1 MAKFIDLKSDFG
13 FKFCMQDEVIMLSFL
28 NAILEGEV
36 DRITHVKFENVEMPP
51 PSLHQRGV
59 TFDLLCTTEKGDNVL
74 IEMQNSSQRYFKT
87 RANFYIYNLM
97 RRKIHK
103 GHNWASMKRDITRI
117 LGIFI
122 MGSRMEGLDKV
133 ITRTGECDLDTG
145 KEFWDRVRKFFIS
158 LPMFRFDR
166 SNITVK
172 NIWISFFK
180 NLGNM
185 ENIDP
190 SVYERADEGLL
201 RLIEKAKVSAL
212 SEEEYDQY
220 EASMKYLE
228 DEIDME
234 QHGYERGM
242 EEGLK
247 KGTEQG
253 MKQGLEQGIKQGME
267 QGMKQGKLEGEKTAN
282 LRNAKRMK
290 QKGLDVDDIAEITGL
305 SLEDIEKL

>member
-36 DRITHVKFENVEMPP
+36 DRITHVKFENVETPP
-51 PSLHQRGV
+51 PSRYQRGV

-103 GHNWASMKRDITRI
+103 GHNWARMKCDITRI

-122 MGSRMEGLDKV
+122 MGSRMESLDKV

-253 MKQGLEQGIKQGME
+253 MEQGMKQGME
-267 QGMKQGKLEGEKTAN
+267 QGKLEGEKAAN
-282 LRNAKRMK
+282 LRNAKNLK
-290 QKGLDVDDIAEITGL
+290 TLGVDIHTISQATGL
-305 SLEDIEKL
+305 SVEEIEEL

>member
-1 MAKFIDLKSDFG
+1 
-13 FKFCMQDEVIMLSFL
+13 
-28 NAILEGEV
+28 
-36 DRITHVKFENVEMPP
+36 
-51 PSLHQRGV
+51 
-59 TFDLLCTTEKGDNVL
+59 
-74 IEMQNSSQRYFKT
+74 
-87 RANFYIYNLM
+87 
-97 RRKIHK
+97 
-103 GHNWASMKRDITRI
+103 
-117 LGIFI
+117 
-122 MGSRMEGLDKV
+122 
-133 ITRTGECDLDTG
+133 
-145 KEFWDRVRKFFIS
+145 
-158 LPMFRFDR
+158 
-166 SNITVK
+166 
-172 NIWISFFK
+172 
-180 NLGNM
+180 M

-253 MKQGLEQGIKQGME
+253 MEQGLK

-282 LRNAKRMK
+282 LRNAKNFK
-290 QKGLDVDDIAEITGL
+290 ALGVDIHTISQATGL
-305 SLEDIEKL
+305 SVEEIEEL

>member
-1 MAKFIDLKSDFG
+1 
-13 FKFCMQDEVIMLSFL
+13 
-28 NAILEGEV
+28 
-36 DRITHVKFENVEMPP
+36 
-51 PSLHQRGV
+51 
-59 TFDLLCTTEKGDNVL
+59 
-74 IEMQNSSQRYFKT
+74 
-87 RANFYIYNLM
+87 
-97 RRKIHK
+97 
-103 GHNWASMKRDITRI
+103 
-117 LGIFI
+117 
-122 MGSRMEGLDKV
+122 
-133 ITRTGECDLDTG
+133 
-145 KEFWDRVRKFFIS
+145 
-158 LPMFRFDR
+158 MFRFDR

-247 KGTEQG
+247 KG
-253 MKQGLEQGIKQGME
+253 MKQGME
-267 QGMKQGKLEGEKTAN
+267 QGKLEGEKAAN
-282 LRNAKRMK
+282 LRNAKNLK
-290 QKGLDVDDIAEITGL
+290 TLGVDNNTISQATGL
-305 SLEDIEKL
+305 SVEEIEEL

>member
-1 MAKFIDLKSDFG
+1 
-13 FKFCMQDEVIMLSFL
+13 
-28 NAILEGEV
+28 
-36 DRITHVKFENVEMPP
+36 
-51 PSLHQRGV
+51 
-59 TFDLLCTTEKGDNVL
+59 
-74 IEMQNSSQRYFKT
+74 
-87 RANFYIYNLM
+87 
-97 RRKIHK
+97 
-103 GHNWASMKRDITRI
+103 
-117 LGIFI
+117 
-122 MGSRMEGLDKV
+122 
-133 ITRTGECDLDTG
+133 
-145 KEFWDRVRKFFIS
+145 
-158 LPMFRFDR
+158 MFRFDR
-166 SNITVK
+166 TNITVK

-242 EEGLK
+242 EEGLR

-253 MKQGLEQGIKQGME
+253 ME
-267 QGMKQGKLEGEKTAN
+267 QGMMQGLKQGKLEGEKTVN
-282 LRNAKRMK
+282 LRNAKNLK
-290 QKGLDVDDIAEITGL
+290 TLGVDIHTIAQATGL
-305 SLEDIEKL
+305 SVKEIEELQTLFSRQDKTLIERD

>member
-1 MAKFIDLKSDFG
+1 
-13 FKFCMQDEVIMLSFL
+13 
-28 NAILEGEV
+28 
-36 DRITHVKFENVEMPP
+36 
-51 PSLHQRGV
+51 
-59 TFDLLCTTEKGDNVL
+59 
-74 IEMQNSSQRYFKT
+74 
-87 RANFYIYNLM
+87 
-97 RRKIHK
+97 
-103 GHNWASMKRDITRI
+103 
-117 LGIFI
+117 
-122 MGSRMEGLDKV
+122 
-133 ITRTGECDLDTG
+133 
-145 KEFWDRVRKFFIS
+145 
-158 LPMFRFDR
+158 MFRFDR
-166 SNITVK
+166 TNITVK

-180 NLGNM
+180 NLGDM

-253 MKQGLEQGIKQGME
+253 L
-267 QGMKQGKLEGEKTAN
+267 KQGKLEGEKTAN
-282 LRNAKRMK
+282 LRNAKNFK
-290 QKGLDVDDIAEITGL
+290 ALGVDIHTISQATGL
-305 SLEDIEKL
+305 SVEEIEEL

>member
-1 MAKFIDLKSDFG
+1 M
-13 FKFCMQDEVIMLSFL
+13 
-28 NAILEGEV
+28 
-36 DRITHVKFENVEMPP
+36 
-51 PSLHQRGV
+51 
-59 TFDLLCTTEKGDNVL
+59 FDST
-74 IEMQNSSQRYFKT
+74 
-87 RANFYIYNLM
+87 
-97 RRKIHK
+97 
-103 GHNWASMKRDITRI
+103 
-117 LGIFI
+117 
-122 MGSRMEGLDKV
+122 
-133 ITRTGECDLDTG
+133 
-145 KEFWDRVRKFFIS
+145 
-158 LPMFRFDR
+158 
-166 SNITVK
+166 NITVK

-180 NLGNM
+180 NLGDM

-253 MKQGLEQGIKQGME
+253 MKQGLEQGMK
-267 QGMKQGKLEGEKTAN
+267 QGMKQGKIEGEKAAN
-282 LRNAKRMK
+282 LRNAKNLK
-290 QKGLDVDDIAEITGL
+290 TLGVDIHTISQATGL
-305 SLEDIEKL
+305 SVEEIEEL

>member
-1 MAKFIDLKSDFG
+1 
-13 FKFCMQDEVIMLSFL
+13 
-28 NAILEGEV
+28 
-36 DRITHVKFENVEMPP
+36 
-51 PSLHQRGV
+51 
-59 TFDLLCTTEKGDNVL
+59 
-74 IEMQNSSQRYFKT
+74 
-87 RANFYIYNLM
+87 
-97 RRKIHK
+97 
-103 GHNWASMKRDITRI
+103 
-117 LGIFI
+117 
-122 MGSRMEGLDKV
+122 
-133 ITRTGECDLDTG
+133 
-145 KEFWDRVRKFFIS
+145 
-158 LPMFRFDR
+158 MFRFDR
-166 SNITVK
+166 TNITVK

-228 DEIDME
+228 NEIDME

-253 MKQGLEQGIKQGME
+253 MKQGLE

>member
-1 MAKFIDLKSDFG
+1 
-13 FKFCMQDEVIMLSFL
+13 
-28 NAILEGEV
+28 
-36 DRITHVKFENVEMPP
+36 
-51 PSLHQRGV
+51 
-59 TFDLLCTTEKGDNVL
+59 
-74 IEMQNSSQRYFKT
+74 
-87 RANFYIYNLM
+87 
-97 RRKIHK
+97 
-103 GHNWASMKRDITRI
+103 
-117 LGIFI
+117 
-122 MGSRMEGLDKV
+122 
-133 ITRTGECDLDTG
+133 
-145 KEFWDRVRKFFIS
+145 
-158 LPMFRFDR
+158 MFRFDR

-247 KGTEQG
+247 
-253 MKQGLEQGIKQGME
+253 
-267 QGMKQGKLEGEKTAN
+267 QGKLEGEKTAN

-305 SLEDIEKL
+305 SPKEIEKL

>member
-1 MAKFIDLKSDFG
+1 
-13 FKFCMQDEVIMLSFL
+13 
-28 NAILEGEV
+28 
-36 DRITHVKFENVEMPP
+36 
-51 PSLHQRGV
+51 
-59 TFDLLCTTEKGDNVL
+59 
-74 IEMQNSSQRYFKT
+74 
-87 RANFYIYNLM
+87 
-97 RRKIHK
+97 
-103 GHNWASMKRDITRI
+103 
-117 LGIFI
+117 
-122 MGSRMEGLDKV
+122 
-133 ITRTGECDLDTG
+133 
-145 KEFWDRVRKFFIS
+145 
-158 LPMFRFDR
+158 
-166 SNITVK
+166 
-172 NIWISFFK
+172 
-180 NLGNM
+180 M

-201 RLIEKAKVSAL
+201 KLIEKAKVSAL

-253 MKQGLEQGIKQGME
+253 I
-267 QGMKQGKLEGEKTAN
+267 KQGKLEGEKTAN

-305 SLEDIEKL
+305 SPKEIEEL

>member
-1 MAKFIDLKSDFG
+1 
-13 FKFCMQDEVIMLSFL
+13 
-28 NAILEGEV
+28 
-36 DRITHVKFENVEMPP
+36 
-51 PSLHQRGV
+51 
-59 TFDLLCTTEKGDNVL
+59 
-74 IEMQNSSQRYFKT
+74 
-87 RANFYIYNLM
+87 
-97 RRKIHK
+97 
-103 GHNWASMKRDITRI
+103 
-117 LGIFI
+117 
-122 MGSRMEGLDKV
+122 
-133 ITRTGECDLDTG
+133 
-145 KEFWDRVRKFFIS
+145 
-158 LPMFRFDR
+158 
-166 SNITVK
+166 
-172 NIWISFFK
+172 
-180 NLGNM
+180 M

-201 RLIEKAKVSAL
+201 KLIEKAKVSAL

-253 MKQGLEQGIKQGME
+253 MKQG
-267 QGMKQGKLEGEKTAN
+267 KLEGEKTAN

-305 SLEDIEKL
+305 SPKEIEEL

>member
-1 MAKFIDLKSDFG
+1 
-13 FKFCMQDEVIMLSFL
+13 
-28 NAILEGEV
+28 
-36 DRITHVKFENVEMPP
+36 
-51 PSLHQRGV
+51 
-59 TFDLLCTTEKGDNVL
+59 
-74 IEMQNSSQRYFKT
+74 
-87 RANFYIYNLM
+87 
-97 RRKIHK
+97 
-103 GHNWASMKRDITRI
+103 
-117 LGIFI
+117 
-122 MGSRMEGLDKV
+122 
-133 ITRTGECDLDTG
+133 
-145 KEFWDRVRKFFIS
+145 
-158 LPMFRFDR
+158 
-166 SNITVK
+166 
-172 NIWISFFK
+172 
-180 NLGNM
+180 M

-242 EEGLK
+242 EEGLR
-247 KGTEQG
+247 KGTE
-253 MKQGLEQGIKQGME
+253 QGME
-267 QGMKQGKLEGEKTAN
+267 QGMKQGMKQGMEQGMEQGMMQGLVQGKLEGEKATN

>member
-1 MAKFIDLKSDFG
+1 
-13 FKFCMQDEVIMLSFL
+13 
-28 NAILEGEV
+28 
-36 DRITHVKFENVEMPP
+36 
-51 PSLHQRGV
+51 
-59 TFDLLCTTEKGDNVL
+59 
-74 IEMQNSSQRYFKT
+74 
-87 RANFYIYNLM
+87 
-97 RRKIHK
+97 
-103 GHNWASMKRDITRI
+103 
-117 LGIFI
+117 
-122 MGSRMEGLDKV
+122 
-133 ITRTGECDLDTG
+133 
-145 KEFWDRVRKFFIS
+145 
-158 LPMFRFDR
+158 
-166 SNITVK
+166 
-172 NIWISFFK
+172 
-180 NLGNM
+180 M

-220 EASMKYLE
+220 EASLKYLE

-253 MKQGLEQGIKQGME
+253 MEQGLK